1 MLAYPI
7 ATAAILLMGQQGSSH
22 AAAST
27 APKKKSPPNKIDFL
41 RAMNRHSKRRTLSKE
56 TEADFKRELYGS
68 TKHSAA
74 LRKKLMK
81 RSVVTK
87 TPGSSS
93 STVESSTT
101 ASTMARTTNQGS
113 KVMKKHDVDGAP
125 HRKLEDANN
134 NNNYQNDGTD
144 DYFSSNQADWENE
157 VGFDVT
163 QYAASYAGCA
173 SVAQFDDEM
182 AATEGTTSV
191 FATKQF
197 VVFRFCPAATCMGW
211 QEDYSQCGC
220 DDQCDSVMEYEGY
233 SNEDDDASDENEDDD
248 ASDSRSD
255 LCTSACIDACSI
267 WGVQQNLNSRK
278 LEDNNN
284 NNWNMNYQNEEY
296 NPYSE

>member
-22 AAAST
+22 AASAST

-113 KVMKKHDVDGAP
+113 EVMKKHDVDG
-125 HRKLEDANN
+125 L
-134 NNNYQNDGTD
+134 
-144 DYFSSNQADWENE
+144 
-157 VGFDVT
+157 VGWLART
-163 QYAASYAGCA
+163 QHELSASHCHTSIVLSLALALALAA
-173 SVAQFDDEM
+173 
-182 AATEGTTSV
+182 
-191 FATKQF
+191 
-197 VVFRFCPAATCMGW
+197 
-211 QEDYSQCGC
+211 
-220 DDQCDSVMEYEGY
+220 
-233 SNEDDDASDENEDDD
+233 
-248 ASDSRSD
+248 
-255 LCTSACIDACSI
+255 
-267 WGVQQNLNSRK
+267 
-278 LEDNNN
+278 
-284 NNWNMNYQNEEY
+284 
-296 NPYSE
+296 

>member
-7 ATAAILLMGQQGSSH
+7 ATAAIILMGQQGSSH
-22 AAAST
+22 AASAST

-68 TKHSAA
+68 TKQSAA

-93 STVESSTT
+93 SSTVESSTT

-113 KVMKKHDVDGAP
+113 EVMKKHDVDGAP

-134 NNNYQNDGTD
+134 NNNYQKDGTD

-233 SNEDDDASDENEDDD
+233 SNGDDDDDV
-248 ASDSRSD
+248 SNSRSE
-255 LCTSACIDACSI
+255 LCMSACVDACSI
-267 WGVQQNLNSRK
+267 WGVQQDLNSRK

-284 NNWNMNYQNEEY
+284 NNNWNMNYQNNEY